1 MSDCN
6 NIKLQQIIPSEC
18 DTLLEESH
26 MDESDKIRNNSQGNL
41 PIDIVVETITA
52 AVNLPDSDEEDEV
65 ITIKAL
71 NYQLGK
77 KGFKVTEQE
86 NGADLE
92 ITTKLDETDNN
103 DDGGRKKKSIVMFK
117 KGHRRAW
124 SMPYNNKEKN
134 IVAVVN
140 NDEYAIDD
148 KNKKHIIR
156 YRLHPKKEDGSKQNI
171 NSSIE
176 LKNVPILKDL
186 DVPPTENL
194 VEELNVDLD
203 ENEVLCYTE
212 EEVGKTKT
220 RTVIRKLWE
229 PKWTTQ
235 NFELLPEWLQDNEY
249 LKTGHR
255 PPLSSFS
262 ACLKSI
268 FALHT
273 ETGNIW
279 THMYG
284 CVIFIGIS
292 LWFLTRPEAVVPPM
306 EKVIFSAFFLGA
318 ITCLGLSFTFHTV
331 ACHSDAVGKLF
342 SKLDYTGISLLII
355 GSFIPWIYYS
365 FYCRKLP
372 TIVYIS
378 MITILGIS
386 AIIVSLWDKFA
397 EPAFRS
403 IRAGVFVAMGL
414 SSVFPVIHL
423 LITDGFWRLIN
434 GSSFQWLILMGF
446 FYLLGATLYATRT
459 PERFFPGKCDIWF
472 QSHQL
477 FHLFVNVAAFV
488 HFYGIIRTASH
499 FLEEGSCR
507 EQLMEQFGPSYEINS
522 VDRFFGI
529 L

>member
-6 NIKLQQIIPSEC
+6 NIKLQQIIPSET
-18 DTLLEESH
+18 DSLLKESNN
-26 MDESDKIRNNSQGNL
+26 DENNKVRMNSQANL

-52 AVNLPDSDEEDEV
+52 AVNLPDSDEEDEAK
-65 ITIKAL
+65 TIKAL
-71 NYQLGK
+71 NYHLGK
-77 KGFKVTEQE
+77 QGFKVIEQE

-92 ITTKLDETDNN
+92 ITTKLDETDNY
-103 DDGGRKKKSIVMFK
+103 DCGGHKKKSIVMFK

-134 IVAVVN
+134 VVAVVN

-156 YRLHPKKEDGSKQNI
+156 YRLHPKNEDGSKQNI
-171 NSSIE
+171 NSSVE
-176 LKNVPILKDL
+176 LKKVPILKNF
-186 DVPPTENL
+186 DVPPTDVAVN
-194 VEELNVDLD
+194 ELNVKLD

-220 RTVIRKLWE
+220 RTVIKKLWE
-229 PKWTTQ
+229 PRWTTQ

-262 ACLKSI
+262 ACFSSI

-284 CVIFIGIS
+284 CVIFFGIAI
-292 LWFLTRPEAVVPPM
+292 WFLTRPVTMIPVT
-306 EKVIFSAFFLGA
+306 EKLIFSAFFFGA
-318 ITCLGLSFTFHTV
+318 VACLGLSFTFHTV
-331 ACHSDAVGKLF
+331 ACHSDAVG
-342 SKLDYTGISLLII
+342 
-355 GSFIPWIYYS
+355 SFVPWIYYS

-372 TIVYIS
+372 TIIYIS

-386 AIIVSLWDKFA
+386 AIIVALWDKFA
-397 EPAFRS
+397 EPAFRP

-423 LITDGFWRLIN
+423 LITDGFWKLIDA
-434 GSSFQWLILMGF
+434 SSFQWLILMGF
-446 FYLLGATLYATRT
+446 FYLLGATLYSTRT

-477 FHLFVNVAAFV
+477 FHLFVNVAALV
-488 HFYGIIRTASH
+488 HFYGITRTASH

-507 EQLMEQFGPSYEINS
+507 EQLTEQFGPDYQVNS
-522 VDRFFGI
+522 VDRYFGVI
-529 L
+529 